1 MTPVIE
7 RPLTQK
13 QRVLRY
19 LQQGSICVADVPLDL
34 GYAMRNRIG
43 DLRRDGFNIHSELCR
58 VHAHSGPISRYWLK
72 EAPASRLTTTEGPG
86 PQSFHQRAGDRSCS
100 GKHLLSAVVGGAVSD
115 STPRRLVTAP
125 VQQAIALGV

>member
-1 MTPVIE
+1 MPKATPIIE

-19 LQQGSICVADVPLDL
+19 LQRGSICVADVPLDL

-58 VHAHSGPISRYWLK
+58 AHNHQGPISRYYLI
-72 EAPASRLTTTEGPG
+72 
-86 PQSFHQRAGDRSCS
+86 
-100 GKHLLSAVVGGAVSD
+100 V
-115 STPRRLVTAP
+115 AP
-125 VQQAIALGV
+125 VQMGMALNV